1 VARRALLGLVAG
13 AALAAVPSVEAAYQP
28 AFSLRMSD
36 TRPASAPAV
45 TATLTQAPGESASRR
60 LAVRY
65 PPQFGF
71 NPGFAVR
78 GCEPAE
84 EQSDACPESSRI
96 GSSRAVNVLGTFSGP
111 VYLTADFRLLSY
123 LRGLGGAVGERF
135 EGKLYLG
142 PDGSIEVVF
151 DDLPNFPTT
160 LAETTVEGG
169 SRGLLLTPRQCGR
182 HSVTGSFTSHE
193 GEHVTSDVPI
203 EVTGCPG
210 RPVVLGLRARP
221 RRFSAWVTLSWRL
234 SEPALRTSVSVQ
246 RLERSHWREL
256 RRLVGPGRRGA
267 NRMRVSGRN
276 LRAGRYRFV
285 LRAVGRSALV
295 SPSRSVGATLVAP
308 RRGREKTTRS
318 SHTPFRSW

>member
-1 VARRALLGLVAG
+1 VARRALLGLVAC
-13 AALAAVPSVEAAYQP
+13 AALAAVPPVEAAYQP

-60 LAVRY
+60 LAVRF

-71 NPGFAVR
+71 NPDFAVR
-78 GCEPAE
+78 GCEPAAE
-84 EQSDACPESSRI
+84 RADACPESSRI
-96 GSSRAVNVLGTFSGP
+96 GSSRAVNLLGTFSGP

-123 LRGLGGAVGERF
+123 LRGLGGAVGQRF

-160 LAETTVEGG
+160 LAETAVDGG

-182 HSVTGSFTSHE
+182 YRVTGSFTSHSD
-193 GEHVTSDVPI
+193 EHVTSDVPVEI
-203 EVTGCPG
+203 TGCHA
-210 RPVVLGLRARP
+210 RPVILGLRARRP
-221 RRFSAWVTLSWRL
+221 RSGTSTTLSWRL
-234 SEPALRTSVSVQ
+234 SAPALRTSVSVQ
-246 RLERSHWREL
+246 RLARSRWREA
-256 RRLVGPGRRGA
+256 RRLVGPGRRGV
-267 NRMRVSGRN
+267 NRLRISGRN

-285 LRAVGRSALV
+285 LRAVARSGLV
-295 SPSRSVGATLVAP
+295 SLSRSVEATL
-308 RRGREKTTRS
+308 R
-318 SHTPFRSW
+318 